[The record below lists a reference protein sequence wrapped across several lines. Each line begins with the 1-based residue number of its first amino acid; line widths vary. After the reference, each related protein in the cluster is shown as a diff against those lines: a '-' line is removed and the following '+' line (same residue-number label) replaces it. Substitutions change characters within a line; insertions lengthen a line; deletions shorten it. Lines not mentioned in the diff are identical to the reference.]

1 MWGAPRSGHVG
12 FVHRGAVHVW
22 SGYRLE
28 EAEYDTGHLARY
40 DPVLETWDV
49 LPLPPPV
56 EPVQLWPAQVSG
68 AAVEVIGG
76 RFAVFVTGFVLCQD
90 MHAVEPH
97 TNRVLVLDL
106 APPMRWVPT
115 SYIELEDGIAAAVVD
130 MGDDD
135 DDDGGAAVPDPEVII
150 EAAAGRLPARRD
162 KIAMC
167 QHNGRL
173 IVFGGWGPASEAA
186 LVGVLP
192 SARTR

>member
-1 MWGAPRSGHVG
+1 
-12 FVHRGAVHVW
+12 
-22 SGYRLE
+22 
-28 EAEYDTGHLARY
+28 
-40 DPVLETWDV
+40 
-49 LPLPPPV
+49 
-56 EPVQLWPAQVSG
+56 
-68 AAVEVIGG
+68 
-76 RFAVFVTGFVLCQD
+76 VLCQD

-115 SYIELEDGIAAAVVD
+115 SYIELEDDIAAAVVD

-150 EAAAGRLPARRD
+150 ETAGGRLPARRD
-162 KIAMC
+162 KIAMS
-167 QHNGRL
+167 QYNGRL